1 MEQPSHPTLG
11 LVAFFQARPAVIF
24 GLLLAI
30 GIGFSNLFPC
40 KPGLWLIIAAALLIL
55 AAGVRW
61 PLAGAALLGCAT
73 FWVGLSAAQIEQS
86 RFPSD
91 SISNYTTDG
100 DEFAQLELAIDQ
112 PPRLLSPPPAELRS
126 LLPKQT
132 AIASVRG
139 IDTLAGWRSAG
150 GRIFLTIEHPN
161 PRLGPG
167 QIVRVAGMLQRPAGP
182 MNPGEFNFSAWCRDQ
197 RILATFKVSHAD
209 GVEIL
214 QDNGPSPLTWLRE
227 KSRHL
232 LAMGFDAD
240 RAFDHSLLRAF
251 VFGDSDPQLRD
262 LQEKFVRTGT
272 VHVLTV
278 SGLHVAIIG
287 AITLLICRLLR
298 LSPRIS
304 TLIALAIVL
313 LYASVAL
320 PSWPGWRSIIMCAAA
335 TAGRVG
341 RRWLDA
347 LQMFALAVAAVL
359 FIHPADLCSPGF
371 QIAFAAVL
379 GMILFSPMAGKYFW
393 NWWRGQD
400 RPTPVPRNM
409 LVTILKLVWRF
420 FVAVALA
427 SCVAWGASMPLI
439 AYHFGQLNAWAVP
452 AGVALLPLTVVAL
465 VAGVGKI
472 LLTLAW
478 PSAAHAWA
486 AGAVLPIVCMRHAV
500 DAVDR
505 LPGATV
511 AIPPF
516 SIGLLISYYAL
527 FALLFIPVRRKIW
540 RWLARAG
547 SAAACVSLM
556 LLPAVAGGV
565 SPPPLAPTEPLRITL
580 VSLGAG
586 QCAIVR
592 PTLSHA
598 VLIDVGSSTISDLA
612 GTVLLPCL
620 RAENCRSVDKILLS
634 HGDFDHISAAAE
646 MFDKFD
652 QPPVYI
658 SPHFARHALGNIPA
672 ESLLK
677 TLEDAR
683 RPPTL
688 IHQGDHLD
696 LGNGSAIDVLWPPVQ
711 CDMNSNDCGLVLKLT
726 FCGKAVLFPAD
737 IQVAPERELLEHP
750 DLLRADVLVAPHHG
764 SAEMTTGE
772 FLRAVHPQFILAS
785 NGSRLTH
792 KQKVF
797 DVLAEDY
804 PLYRTSRCGAID
816 VTIEPSGEIDVETY
830 LGVGPRQRS
839 PPAMQLSKEP

>member
-1 MEQPSHPTLG
+1 MEQRSPPTLG
-11 LVAFFQARPAVIF
+11 LIAFFQARPAVIF
-24 GLLLAI
+24 GLLLAV
-30 GIGFSNLFPC
+30 GIGFSDLFPC
-40 KPGLWLIIAAALLIL
+40 KPWLWLIIAAALLIL
-55 AAGVRW
+55 APWVRW
-61 PLAGAALLGCAT
+61 PLAGAALLGGAT

-91 SISNYTTDG
+91 NISNYTADV

-112 PPRLLSPPPAELRS
+112 PPRLLAPSPAELRA

-132 AIASVRG
+132 AVATVRA
-139 IDTLAGWRSAG
+139 IDAIGGWRSAS

-161 PRLGPG
+161 PRLAPG
-167 QIVRVAGMLQRPAGP
+167 QIVRVTGLLQRPSGP
-182 MNPGEFNFSAWCRDQ
+182 MNPGQFDFSAWCRDQ
-197 RILATFKVSHAD
+197 RILATFKVGHAD

-214 QDNGPSPLTWLRE
+214 EDNGPSPLTWLRE

-240 RAFDHSLLRAF
+240 RAFDHALLRAF

-262 LQEKFVRTGT
+262 LEEKFVRTGT
-272 VHVLTV
+272 VHNISI

-298 LSPRIS
+298 CSPRLSI
-304 TLIALAIVL
+304 LVALAVVL

-320 PSWPGWRSIIMCAAA
+320 PSWPGWRSIILFTAA
-335 TAGRVG
+335 TFGTLG
-341 RRWLDA
+341 RRWVDT
-347 LQMFALAVAAVL
+347 LQMFALAVATVL

-371 QIAFAAVL
+371 QISFAAVL

-400 RPTPVPRNM
+400 RPTPVPHNM
-409 LVTILKLVWRF
+409 LVTILKLVWRV

-486 AGAVLPIVCMRHAV
+486 AATVLPIVCMRHAV

-527 FALLFIPVRRKIW
+527 FALLFIPIRRKIW
-540 RWLARAG
+540 RWLARAA
-547 SAAACVSLM
+547 SAVACATLL

-565 SPPPLAPTEPLRITL
+565 SPQSFAPTEPLRITL

-592 PTLSHA
+592 PTHSHA

-620 RAENCRSVDKILLS
+620 RAENCPIVDKILLS
-634 HGDFDHISAAAE
+634 HGDFDHVSAAAE
-646 MFDKFD
+646 IFDKFN
-652 QPPVYI
+652 QPPVYT
-658 SPHFARHALGNIPA
+658 SPHFARHAVGNIPA

-677 TLEDAR
+677 TLEDAL

-696 LGNGSAIDVLWPPVQ
+696 LGNGAAINVLWPPLL

-737 IQVAPERELLEHP
+737 IQVAPERELLKHP
-750 DLLRADVLVAPHHG
+750 ELLRADVLVAPHHG
-764 SAEMTTGE
+764 SAEMTTGD

-785 NGSRLTH
+785 NDSKLTH
-792 KQKVF
+792 KQKLF

-816 VTIEPSGEIDVETY
+816 VTIEPSGEIEIETY
-830 LGVGPRQRS
+830 LGVGPRERTGQASR
-839 PPAMQLSKEP
+839 LK